1 MPVVESGRILAS
13 DISVRM
19 GWTPL
24 MEAASRGEH
33 EFIEALIQEAA
44 SVKARDIEGRT
55 ALILAARAADSVA
68 LDLLINAGADLDL

>member
-1 MPVVESGRILAS
+1 
-13 DISVRM
+13 
-19 GWTPL
+19 